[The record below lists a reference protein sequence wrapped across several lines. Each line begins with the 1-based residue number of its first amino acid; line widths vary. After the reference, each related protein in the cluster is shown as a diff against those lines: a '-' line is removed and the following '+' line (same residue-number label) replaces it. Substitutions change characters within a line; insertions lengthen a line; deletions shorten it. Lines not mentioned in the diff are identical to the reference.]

1 MSEHRTHAE
10 RLRGESR
17 LREISLDLVRV
28 TEAAAIAASAWV
40 GSGDK
45 LAADRDA
52 TEAMRDR
59 LNRLNF
65 RGAVR
70 IGEGKK
76 DQSHGLFKGDLVG
89 SSAADTYE
97 YDLAVDPIDGTT
109 PTVTSGP
116 EATSVLAVAERGT
129 MFDTDEFYMLKLA
142 VGPEVA
148 EAGIDLS
155 LERPLEETLR
165 AIAAVLDKPV
175 AKLTVCMLNRPRH
188 EAYIRDIRR
197 LGTRLK
203 LIQDCD
209 ISGAI
214 ACCLPEREIDLLF
227 GVGGAPE
234 AVLAA
239 AAVKCFGGRLLGQ
252 VWHEGTLRGAVLGEE
267 DMVRGACAFAATGI
281 TNGSLLSGVRW
292 TPRGPTTSSVFC
304 RSESRTVRWIR
315 TWHGN

>member
-1 MSEHRTHAE
+1 MTGHLTHEE
-10 RLRGESR
+10 RLHGDGR
-17 LREISLDLVRV
+17 LKEISLELVRV

-52 TEAMRDR
+52 TAAMRDR
-59 LNRLNF
+59 LNRLTF

-70 IGEGKK
+70 IGEGIK
-76 DQSHGLFKGDLVG
+76 DKSEGLFKGEHVG
-89 SSAADTYE
+89 APGPDSYE

-116 EATSVLAVAERGT
+116 EAMSVLAVAERGT
-129 MFDTDEFYMLKLA
+129 MFDTDDFYMLKLA
-142 VGPEVA
+142 VGPEA
-148 EAGIDLS
+148 AAAGIDLS
-155 LERPLEETLR
+155 LGRPLAETLR
-165 AIAAVLDKPV
+165 AVAGVLGKPV
-175 AKLTVCMLNRPRH
+175 DKLTVCMLNRPRH
-188 EAYIRDIRR
+188 EAYIREIRR

-214 ACCLPEREIDLLF
+214 ACCLPERDIDLLY

-252 VWHEGTLRGAVLGEE
+252 VWQDGVLRGPVLGEE
-267 DMVRGACAFAATGI
+267 ELVRGACAFAATGI
-281 TNGSLLSGVRW
+281 TNGSLLAGVRW
-292 TPRGPTTSSVFC
+292 TPRGPSTSSVFC
-304 RSESRTVRWIR
+304 RSVSRTIRWIN